1 MHVNKVNAI
10 WLRYKKWF
18 TLTALALFLFFVVPL
33 PKFVE
38 VDFYEFH
45 VWECQQA
52 HAHNM
57 SYSLCSGFWYEPQPG
72 DISNPWV
79 WHPSEDPYTIPHG
92 SCLGTTKT
100 VIVFGIYGFLTS
112 PWYT

>member
-92 SCLGTTKT
+92 SCLGTTE
-100 VIVFGIYGFLTS
+100 IIWVFGVYGFLTS